1 MSVAMPLSLLSHVAR
16 VARNRFARKS
26 THSPHQSD
34 LPCPVILACGA
45 SSLTFPNSSFLSLS
59 PLQTQLI
66 QDEIHR
72 PIADIAYS
80 CVIPEN
86 STISVPIQYRVRT
99 TQNSYSNWIDII
111 NLNAD
116 PIQVSTCQVVPSLF
130 CHSKIRAEI
139 EQSGVTL
146 QNAFSLL
153 DVSAASKDSV
163 NTLDFGSVAV
173 GGCALRCLH
182 VVNNEAFP
190 LWMDCELPKEVT
202 AFAIL
207 AGKPQVCVRLSF
219 PGFS

>member
-1 MSVAMPLSLLSHVAR
+1 M
-16 VARNRFARKS
+16 
-26 THSPHQSD
+26 
-34 LPCPVILACGA
+34 
-45 SSLTFPNSSFLSLS
+45 
-59 PLQTQLI
+59 
-66 QDEIHR
+66 
-72 PIADIAYS
+72 
-80 CVIPEN
+80 
-86 STISVPIQYRVRT
+86 RT

-163 NTLDFGSVAV
+163 NTLGFGSVAV
-173 GGCALRCLH
+173 GGCTLRCLH

-219 PGFS
+219 LGFS